1 MAVIKVNNLTVG
13 YKSSGSPSGLKPVLR
28 DLSFELMSGQ
38 TLGLCGSS
46 GCGKSTVILAL
57 LGMLHKQGGYATGE
71 AIYNGMNLLKLDERE
86 WRALRW
92 SKLALVPQSAM
103 SAFNPVFTIGKTFAE
118 TMAAHKD
125 KKSLPRQQRIAR
137 AEELLDSVG
146 LSKDIL
152 RQYPH
157 ELSGGMK
164 QRVSIALALLL
175 DPEVLMLDEA
185 TSGLDVIIEADILK
199 LLRGI
204 QQRRGISIV
213 FVSHDRRVTAE
224 FCHRRIEL

>member
-1 MAVIKVNNLTVG
+1 MSIIEVKNLTVG
-13 YKSSGSPSGLKPVLR
+13 YKTNNSQSGLKPVLR
-28 DLSFELMSGQ
+28 DLSFELMQGQ
-38 TLGLCGSS
+38 TLGICGSS

-57 LGMLHKQGGYATGE
+57 LGMLHKQGGYASGE
-71 AIYNGMNLLKLDERE
+71 AMYNGMNLLELDDKQ
-86 WRALRW
+86 WKTIRW

-118 TMAAHKD
+118 TIAAHKD
-125 KKSLPRQQRIAR
+125 KKTMPQRQRIAR
-137 AEELLDSVG
+137 AEELLESVG
-146 LSKDIL
+146 LSKDTL
-152 RQYPH
+152 RRYPH

-164 QRVSIALALLL
+164 QRMSIALALLL

-204 QQRRGISIV
+204 QQKRGISII

>member
-1 MAVIKVNNLTVG
+1 MAVIEVKNLTVG
-13 YKSSGSPSGLKPVLR
+13 YKTSSTPSGIKPVLR

-38 TLGLCGSS
+38 TLGICGSS

-57 LGMLHKQGGYATGE
+57 LGMLHKQGGYAIGE
-71 AIYNGMNLLKLDERE
+71 VMYDGMNLLELDEKR
-86 WRALRW
+86 WRAIRW

-103 SAFNPVFTIGKTFAE
+103 SAFNPVFTIRRTFAE

-125 KKSLPRQQRIAR
+125 KKTMPRRQRITR

-146 LSKDIL
+146 LPKDTL
-152 RQYPH
+152 RRYPH

-199 LLRGI
+199 LLREI
-204 QQRRGISIV
+204 QLSHGISII

>member
-1 MAVIKVNNLTVG
+1 MAVIEVKNLTVG
-13 YKSSGSPSGLKPVLR
+13 YKTNVSPSGLKPVLR
-28 DLSFELMSGQ
+28 DLSFELMPGQ
-38 TLGLCGSS
+38 TLGICGSS

-71 AIYNGMNLLKLDERE
+71 VMYNDMNLLELDEKR
-86 WRALRW
+86 WRAIRW

-103 SAFNPVFTIGKTFAE
+103 SAFNPVFTVGRTFNE

-125 KKSLPRQQRIAR
+125 KKAMPRRQRLAR
-137 AEELLDSVG
+137 IETLLGSVG
-146 LSKDIL
+146 LPKDTL
-152 RQYPH
+152 RRYPH

-199 LLRGI
+199 LLREI
-204 QQRRGISIV
+204 QQKHGISII